1 MRLLATIFFSSL
13 ISLCNAKVLPCKDSV
28 ESKLCLMVDKVEDY
42 VTTKS
47 PEPIPTFINIT
58 LTINDIIDV
67 DEDKKT
73 ITLIMKII
81 LEWFD
86 FKLNVKRS
94 LEEQEM

>member
-1 MRLLATIFFSSL
+1 MRLLATIFFSCL

-28 ESKLCLMVDKVEDY
+28 ESKLCLMVDTIEEY

-47 PEPIPTFINIT
+47 PEPIPTLINIT
-58 LTINDIIDV
+58 LTINDIFDV

-73 ITLIMKII
+73 ITLSMKII

-86 FKLNVKRS
+86 FKLDVKRS
-94 LEEQEM
+94 QEEKER